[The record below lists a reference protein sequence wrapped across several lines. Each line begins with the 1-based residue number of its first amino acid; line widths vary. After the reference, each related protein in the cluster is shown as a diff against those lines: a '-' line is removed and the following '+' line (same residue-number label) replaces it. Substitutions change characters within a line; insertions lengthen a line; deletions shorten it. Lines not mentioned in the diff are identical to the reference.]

1 VEFQWDRRKA
11 ETNKAKHGV
20 ELEEATEVFGDIFS
34 STVADP
40 DHSDCESRFVIFGRS
55 QIGRYLVIS
64 FTDRDGKIRIISARR
79 MTRREREA
87 YER

>member
-40 DHSDCESRFVIFGRS
+40 DHSDSESRFVIFGRS